1 MGKNVDIS
9 NQKLTIAS
17 ASPATPLKLGEYNL
31 LPSKTN
37 LRFIPCAKPIVEKK
51 KSYLSPD
58 SHANSAISDP
68 IFLPAMRASKTV
80 ITGVISQK
88 SVSFFL
94 SPPLSL
100 FLCFF
105 LSFFNF
111 AEYRYFLLRKEY
123 I

>member
-51 KSYLSPD
+51 KVICHRIRTQTLQFPTHFSY
-58 SHANSAISDP
+58 
-68 IFLPAMRASKTV
+68 
-80 ITGVISQK
+80 
-88 SVSFFL
+88 
-94 SPPLSL
+94 PP
-100 FLCFF
+100 
-105 LSFFNF
+105 
-111 AEYRYFLLRKEY
+111 
-123 I
+123 